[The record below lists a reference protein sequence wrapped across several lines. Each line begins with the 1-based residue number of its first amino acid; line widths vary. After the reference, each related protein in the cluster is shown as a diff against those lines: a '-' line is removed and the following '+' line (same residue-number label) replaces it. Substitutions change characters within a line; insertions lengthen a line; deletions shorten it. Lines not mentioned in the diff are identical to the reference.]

1 MGNVC
6 IVTLENP
13 LKYKTAFYENCLRAS
28 LKTRLIK
35 EKAVFRDAL
44 SKTAV
49 GFVKVLFMKNGV
61 RMIDIAEKL
70 GVSVVTVSNALAGR
84 DGVSEQVRQ
93 QICKTAE
100 EMGYKPSGA
109 GLKKK
114 MDSQKTGKSVAI
126 LTSERFIGSMGTF
139 YWELTANISNKLS
152 AANVVM
158 VYESISRVN
167 EKNLVLPT
175 SVMEGRVDG
184 AIVIGQLR
192 SDYAMALSKIEI
204 PLLFVDFYVS
214 RCNVDSVNSDSYHGG
229 YMVTDYLVERGHKNI
244 GFVGSLNTTSSIND
258 RYLGYRKC
266 LMENNLTYKKEWV
279 LEDRDEL
286 GILYD
291 NIDFPDDMPTA
302 FVCNSDETAF
312 RIIAALKSKGV
323 RVPEDISVVGYDNY
337 TVSNICIPAITTVEV
352 DLMKMASESVE
363 LMLKKL
369 DNPEYTE
376 GRRIISGKLIEK
388 DSVLDLRGHGGK
400 TV

>member
-1 MGNVC
+1 
-6 IVTLENP
+6 
-13 LKYKTAFYENCLRAS
+13 
-28 LKTRLIK
+28 
-35 EKAVFRDAL
+35 
-44 SKTAV
+44 
-49 GFVKVLFMKNGV
+49 MKNGV

-109 GLKKK
+109 GSKKK

-158 VYESISRVN
+158 VYESISRAN

-229 YMVTDYLVERGHKNI
+229 YMVTDYLVERGHENI

>member
-6 IVTLENP
+6 GITLENP
-13 LKYKTAFYENCLRAS
+13 PLNIRQRF
-28 LKTRLIK
+28 
-35 EKAVFRDAL
+35 L

-158 VYESISRVN
+158 VYESISRAN
-167 EKNLVLPT
+167 EKNLVT
-175 SVMEGRVDG
+175 CS
-184 AIVIGQLR
+184 
-192 SDYAMALSKIEI
+192 
-204 PLLFVDFYVS
+204 
-214 RCNVDSVNSDSYHGG
+214 
-229 YMVTDYLVERGHKNI
+229 
-244 GFVGSLNTTSSIND
+244 
-258 RYLGYRKC
+258 
-266 LMENNLTYKKEWV
+266 
-279 LEDRDEL
+279 
-286 GILYD
+286 
-291 NIDFPDDMPTA
+291 
-302 FVCNSDETAF
+302 
-312 RIIAALKSKGV
+312 
-323 RVPEDISVVGYDNY
+323 
-337 TVSNICIPAITTVEV
+337 
-352 DLMKMASESVE
+352 
-363 LMLKKL
+363 
-369 DNPEYTE
+369 
-376 GRRIISGKLIEK
+376 
-388 DSVLDLRGHGGK
+388 
-400 TV
+400 

>member
-1 MGNVC
+1 
-6 IVTLENP
+6 
-13 LKYKTAFYENCLRAS
+13 
-28 LKTRLIK
+28 
-35 EKAVFRDAL
+35 
-44 SKTAV
+44 
-49 GFVKVLFMKNGV
+49 MKNGV

-229 YMVTDYLVERGHKNI
+229 YMVTDYLVERGHENI

-363 LMLKKL
+363 LMVKKL

-388 DSVLDLRGHGGK
+388 DSVLDLRSHGGK

>member
-1 MGNVC
+1 MD
-6 IVTLENP
+6 
-13 LKYKTAFYENCLRAS
+13 F
-28 LKTRLIK
+28 
-35 EKAVFRDAL
+35 L

-109 GLKKK
+109 GSKKK

-158 VYESISRVN
+158 VYESISRAN

-192 SDYAMALSKIEI
+192 NDYAMALSKIEI

-214 RCNVDSVNSDSYHGG
+214 RCSVDSVNSDSYHGG
-229 YMVTDYLVERGHKNI
+229 YMVTDYLVERGHENI

-388 DSVLDLRGHGGK
+388 DSVLDLRSHGGK

>member
-1 MGNVC
+1 
-6 IVTLENP
+6 
-13 LKYKTAFYENCLRAS
+13 
-28 LKTRLIK
+28 
-35 EKAVFRDAL
+35 
-44 SKTAV
+44 
-49 GFVKVLFMKNGV
+49 
-61 RMIDIAEKL
+61 MIDIAEKL

-109 GLKKK
+109 GSKKK

-158 VYESISRVN
+158 VYESISRAN

-229 YMVTDYLVERGHKNI
+229 YMVTDYLVERGHENI

-363 LMLKKL
+363 LMVKKL

-388 DSVLDLRGHGGK
+388 DSVLDLRSHGGK

>member
-1 MGNVC
+1 
-6 IVTLENP
+6 
-13 LKYKTAFYENCLRAS
+13 
-28 LKTRLIK
+28 
-35 EKAVFRDAL
+35 
-44 SKTAV
+44 
-49 GFVKVLFMKNGV
+49 
-61 RMIDIAEKL
+61 MIDIAEKL

-109 GLKKK
+109 GSKKK

-158 VYESISRVN
+158 VYESISRAN

-229 YMVTDYLVERGHKNI
+229 YMVTDYLVERGHENI

-388 DSVLDLRGHGGK
+388 DSVLDLRSHSGK

>member
-1 MGNVC
+1 
-6 IVTLENP
+6 
-13 LKYKTAFYENCLRAS
+13 
-28 LKTRLIK
+28 
-35 EKAVFRDAL
+35 
-44 SKTAV
+44 
-49 GFVKVLFMKNGV
+49 
-61 RMIDIAEKL
+61 
-70 GVSVVTVSNALAGR
+70 
-84 DGVSEQVRQ
+84 
-93 QICKTAE
+93 
-100 EMGYKPSGA
+100 
-109 GLKKK
+109 
-114 MDSQKTGKSVAI
+114 
-126 LTSERFIGSMGTF
+126 
-139 YWELTANISNKLS
+139 
-152 AANVVM
+152 M

-229 YMVTDYLVERGHKNI
+229 YMVTDYLVERGHENI

-363 LMLKKL
+363 LMVKKL

-388 DSVLDLRGHGGK
+388 DSVLDLRSHSGK

>member
-1 MGNVC
+1 
-6 IVTLENP
+6 
-13 LKYKTAFYENCLRAS
+13 
-28 LKTRLIK
+28 
-35 EKAVFRDAL
+35 
-44 SKTAV
+44 
-49 GFVKVLFMKNGV
+49 MKNGV

-109 GLKKK
+109 GSKKK

-158 VYESISRVN
+158 VYESISRAN

-192 SDYAMALSKIEI
+192 NDYAMALSKIEI

-214 RCNVDSVNSDSYHGG
+214 RCSVDSVNSDSYHGG
-229 YMVTDYLVERGHKNI
+229 YMVTDYLVERGHENI

-388 DSVLDLRGHGGK
+388 DSVLDLRSHGGK

>member
-6 IVTLENP
+6 GIILNIRQR
-13 LKYKTAFYENCLRAS
+13 F
-28 LKTRLIK
+28 
-35 EKAVFRDAL
+35 L

-109 GLKKK
+109 GSKKK

-158 VYESISRVN
+158 VYESISRAN

-214 RCNVDSVNSDSYHGG
+214 RCSVDSVNSDSYHGG
-229 YMVTDYLVERGHKNI
+229 YMVTDYLVERGHENI

-388 DSVLDLRGHGGK
+388 DSVLDLRSHGGK
-400 TV
+400 NV

>member
-1 MGNVC
+1 MD
-6 IVTLENP
+6 
-13 LKYKTAFYENCLRAS
+13 F
-28 LKTRLIK
+28 
-35 EKAVFRDAL
+35 L

-109 GLKKK
+109 GSKKK

-214 RCNVDSVNSDSYHGG
+214 RCSVDSVNSDSYHGG
-229 YMVTDYLVERGHKNI
+229 YMVTDYLVERGHENI

-388 DSVLDLRGHGGK
+388 DSVLDLRSHGGK